1 MPRLDFDA
9 DEKISRKEYL
19 KRKKKQKKMLKGKN
33 RVSYILIGIIVILS
47 IYVFTQFYVY
57 SKASSYKYIED
68 DLAKRQ
74 KVYNI
79 YYITEGY
86 TYNPKYTLNS
96 IHSDG
101 FNDKVL
107 DDNLGFRCIVTN
119 QNYVYGLKETGL
131 YRLDKNT
138 NNQEMLIQN
147 GVNKYTIYDN
157 DIYVIT
163 GDNDELG
170 LISQDT
176 KEYKDMGI
184 SGVQE
189 VLIDKDYIYV
199 AIKSGIN
206 KDVYKYDK
214 SGVKQIQLTKDVNA
228 SYMIQDDGNIYFV
241 NKSDSSKIYKIS
253 KNENTQE
260 KLADVTCMADD
271 GELKDIDGSKYMFI
285 NSNMLYYVNTSD
297 NNNLWAINLSD
308 KTNQVVIQM
317 SLQILQN
324 VDNTVFF
331 KVKGEMGVYLY
342 NYNTK
347 FMSQV
352 TKNNA
357 SEFYV
362 DSNDKVD
369 IQIPKTSDIKN

>member
-1 MPRLDFDA
+1 MPRLDFDTN
-9 DEKISRKEYL
+9 EKISRKEYL

-101 FNDKVL
+101 FSDKVL
-107 DDNLGFRCIVTN
+107 DDNLGYKSIVTN
-119 QNYVYGLKETGL
+119 QNYVYGLKDTGL

-138 NNQEMLIQN
+138 NNQEMLIQKD
-147 GVNKYTIYDN
+147 VNKYTIYN
-157 DIYVIT
+157 SEIYVVT
-163 GDNDELG
+163 GQNNELG
-170 LISQDT
+170 VINQDT
-176 KEYKDMGI
+176 KEYKDIGI
-184 SGVQE
+184 SNVQE
-189 VLIDKDYIYV
+189 VLADKDYIYV
-199 AIKSGIN
+199 AVKDGIN
-206 KDVYKYDK
+206 KDIYKYDK
-214 SGVKQIQLTKDVNA
+214 AGQKQAQLTKNANA
-228 SYMIQDDGNIYFV
+228 SYMIQDQASIYFV

-253 KNENTQE
+253 KDGVSQE
-260 KLADVTCMADD
+260 KLADVTCMSDD

-297 NNNLWAINLSD
+297 NNNLWAINLTD
-308 KTNQVVIQM
+308 KTNSVVIHM
-317 SLQILQN
+317 SVQILQN

-342 NYNTK
+342 NYDTK

-362 DSNDKVD
+362 DSTDKVD

>member
-206 KDVYKYDK
+206 KDIYKYDK

-228 SYMIQDDGNIYFV
+228 SYMIQDDENIYFV

-253 KNENTQE
+253 KNGNTQE

>member
-1 MPRLDFDA
+1 MPRLDFDT

-101 FNDKVL
+101 FSDKVL
-107 DDNLGFRCIVTN
+107 DDNLGYKSIVTN
-119 QNYVYGLKETGL
+119 QNYVYGLKDTGL

-138 NNQEMLIQN
+138 NNQEMLIQKD
-147 GVNKYTIYDN
+147 VNKYTIYSSE
-157 DIYVIT
+157 IYVVT
-163 GDNDELG
+163 GQNNELG
-170 LISQDT
+170 VINQDT
-176 KEYKDMGI
+176 KEYKDLGI
-184 SGVQE
+184 SNIQE
-189 VLIDKDYIYV
+189 VLADKDYIYV
-199 AIKSGIN
+199 AVKDGIN
-206 KDVYKYDK
+206 KDIYKYDK
-214 SGVKQIQLTKDVNA
+214 AGQKQAQLTKNANA
-228 SYMIQDDGNIYFV
+228 SYMIQDQASIYFV

-253 KNENTQE
+253 KDGVSQE
-260 KLADVTCMADD
+260 KLADVTCMSDD

-297 NNNLWAINLSD
+297 NNNLWAINLTD
-308 KTNQVVIQM
+308 KTNSVVIQM
-317 SLQILQN
+317 SVQILQN

-342 NYNTK
+342 NYDTK

-362 DSNDKVD
+362 DSTDKVD